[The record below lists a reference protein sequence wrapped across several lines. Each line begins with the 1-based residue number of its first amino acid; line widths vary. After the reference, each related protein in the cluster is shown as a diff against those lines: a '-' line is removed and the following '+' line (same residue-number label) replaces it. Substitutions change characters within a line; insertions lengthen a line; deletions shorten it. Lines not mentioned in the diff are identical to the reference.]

1 MNQTLV
7 ETQNLPEELEDLHL
21 VFPLEFYLTENTI
34 VQVMQVLQDVIMDWL
49 LVSQT
54 IPLFFLSVSIP
65 RLWSQVKHLG
75 YGVSESVVLD
85 AQSSVLSQV
94 HAIRI
99 LAYIWVSRS
108 WSCERAVTGSSPWKT
123 AVTQFQKPGSDLQR
137 PGRRAIYSAHDRFK
151 HHLAL

>member
-65 RLWSQVKHLG
+65 RL
-75 YGVSESVVLD
+75 
-85 AQSSVLSQV
+85 
-94 HAIRI
+94 
-99 LAYIWVSRS
+99 
-108 WSCERAVTGSSPWKT
+108 
-123 AVTQFQKPGSDLQR
+123 
-137 PGRRAIYSAHDRFK
+137 
-151 HHLAL
+151 